1 MCFFCTFSFLRPF
14 KADTIHLCFVL
25 WMSGRSF
32 IVHCAG
38 CHPTFFF
45 VFRRILS
52 TLFRAPDVRPELR
65 RSLCRMSS
73 NFFLRFQTDTIHL
86 VSCSGRQ
93 AGASSFIAPDVIQ
106 LFSSFSDGYYP
117 SLLLH
122 LSCILFH
129 FPCFSYHFPS
139 FFLPKFM
146 QIFPFSLHIPFFCCT
161 FAPSFVSVSS
171 RRSPDGRPT
180 VTRRSTDD

>member
-65 RSLCRMSS
+65 RSLRRMSS
-73 NFFLRFQTDTIHL
+73 NFFLRFQTDTIRRFYYICLAFYSISLAFHTTSL
-86 VSCSGRQ
+86 HFFFQNSCKFS
-93 AGASSFIAPDVIQ
+93 
-106 LFSSFSDGYYP
+106 LFP
-117 SLLLH
+117 
-122 LSCILFH
+122 CTFH
-129 FPCFSYHFPS
+129 FPCFLYHFPS

>member
-1 MCFFCTFSFLRPF
+1 MVYLSCGKNRLHTIPAAKLLHFLHICKCLHKKSAELCFFCTFSFLRPF

-25 WMSGRSF
+25 RTSGRSF
-32 IVHCAG
+32 VVHCAG

-52 TLFRAPDVRPELR
+52 AA
-65 RSLCRMSS
+65 
-73 NFFLRFQTDTIHL
+73 FLHF
-86 VSCSGRQ
+86 
-93 AGASSFIAPDVIQ
+93 P
-106 LFSSFSDGYYP
+106 
-117 SLLLH
+117 
-122 LSCILFH
+122 CILF
-129 FPCFSYHFPS
+129 HFPS

-146 QIFPFSLHIPFFCCT
+146 QIFPFSLHIPFFCTT
-161 FAPSFVSVSS
+161 FAPSFVSVSF